1 MPESSPTYRA
11 EPGRGSRRCYTG
23 GANPRPR
30 HAPIPPRRKPTPTAC
45 AQPHGGA
52 NPRPRHAP
60 ISRRR
65 KPKPTAAA
73 DPTAAQPHA

>member
-23 GANPRPR
+23 GATQA
-30 HAPIPPRRKPTPTAC
+30 HGMRRS
-45 AQPHGGA
+45 HGGA

-60 ISRRR
+60 N
-65 KPKPTAAA
+65 
-73 DPTAAQPHA
+73 PTAAQTQAHGMSRSL